1 MKVTARQAR
10 EQDRPCQGSRR
21 GIYHEVSLFLI
32 VVAVSILYA
41 QQAVAS
47 VDAWLDT
54 NKVNIGESVQ
64 LTIKAD
70 GRVSGEPD
78 LSPIEKD
85 FDILGKSSSTSVNFI
100 NGSLST
106 STTWYYTL
114 SPKKKGRIVLP
125 PIDVNG
131 ARTPELVLEVAG
143 TSAPSADSSASDIF
157 IETSCEPKAPFVQQQ
172 IICTVRL
179 YAAQEIT
186 DGTLSEPQA
195 GGAIIRKLGRDQE
208 FNRIR
213 NSRRYRVIQ
222 RKYAIFPQESGRLTI
237 TSPVFSGTVVVP
249 GSRSPNDPFSTF
261 LNRDPFFSHALPG
274 LTTNT
279 KEVRIKG
286 KDIDITVKPRPAAFK
301 GRYWLP
307 ATSVSISEKWEP
319 ENGNIHVG
327 DPITRTVTVV
337 AQGLTGEQLPDLSP
351 ASVHGCNVYPDTPQI
366 KNDEHSTG
374 ITGTRIQKIAFIP
387 QRPGTVTLPP
397 IVLRWWNTDR
407 GQAESVSL
415 PGRTITVLP
424 ASSTG
429 QSGPALHAAPSP
441 AAAPGQASNPNEGQG
456 LKKTPAPATSA
467 RQSDR
472 ISNIYMW
479 TTLAFALAWLITI
492 LFLIHERYKNGS
504 NERRIKATGKAV
516 GQKERIRQIKREFHQ
531 ACRNNDAVRA
541 KNALLKWAAAAYP
554 EDPPAGLSEL
564 ARRLGDSEAA
574 QELER
579 LNRVLYHTSKQA
591 WDRGPIL
598 EKVIRDMP
606 VANHRMKH
614 VSCATSLPPLYPGR
628 GVDSDSSI

>member
-1 MKVTARQAR
+1 MKYR
-10 EQDRPCQGSRR
+10 ERQDRDQHRPCRRSRR
-21 GIYHEVSLFLI
+21 GISRDVSLFI
-32 VVAVSILYA
+32 FVVTISILYA
-41 QQAVAS
+41 QQALAS

-78 LSPIEKD
+78 ISPVEKD
-85 FDILGKSSSTSVNFI
+85 FDVLGKSSSTSVNFI

-114 SPKKKGRIVLP
+114 SPKKKGRLVIP
-125 PIDVNG
+125 PLDVNG
-131 ARTPELVLEVAG
+131 AKTPELVLEVTG
-143 TSAPSADSSASDIF
+143 TGTPSADSPNDIF
-157 IETSCEPKAPFVQQQ
+157 IETSCEPKDPFVQQQ

-195 GGAIIRKLGRDQE
+195 KDAIIRKLGKDQE

-237 TSPVFSGTVVVP
+237 TSPVFSGTIVVSN
-249 GSRSPNDPFSTF
+249 SRSPNDPFSAF

-274 LTTNT
+274 LTANT
-279 KEVRIKG
+279 KEVRTKG
-286 KDIDITVKPRPAAFK
+286 KDIDLMVKPRPAAFT

-307 ATSVSISEKWEP
+307 ATSLKISEKWEP
-319 ENGNIHVG
+319 ESGNIHVG
-327 DPITRTVTVV
+327 DPVTRTVTVV

-351 ASVHGCNVYPDTPQI
+351 KYVPGCNVYPDKPQI
-366 KNDEHSTG
+366 TNTEHSTG
-374 ITGTRIQKIAFIP
+374 ITGTRVQKVAFIP

-397 IVLRWWNTDR
+397 IVLKWWNTDR
-407 GQAESVSL
+407 GQAETVSL
-415 PGRTITVLP
+415 PGKTITVLP

-429 QSGPALHAAPSP
+429 QNRPAPHTASSSAAVPV
-441 AAAPGQASNPNEGQG
+441 QANNPNMAKG

-467 RQSDR
+467 GQHDR
-472 ISNIYMW
+472 TSTIYMW
-479 TTLAFALAWLITI
+479 TTFAFAAAWLITI
-492 LFLIHERYKNGS
+492 LLLIHERCKNSSSQKGP
-504 NERRIKATGKAV
+504 EDTGKTP
-516 GQKERIRQIKREFHQ
+516 GQKERIGQIRKKFHQ

-541 KNALLKWAAAAYP
+541 KDALLKWAAAVYP
-554 EDPPAGLSEL
+554 DDPPAGLSEL
-564 ARRLGDSEAA
+564 ARRIGNSEAA

-579 LNRVLYHTSKQA
+579 LNRVLYHKPAQG

-606 VANHRMKH
+606 VVNRKVKH
-614 VSCATSLPPLYPGR
+614 ASCATSLPPLYPGR

>member
-1 MKVTARQAR
+1 MKDTERQAR
-10 EQDRPCQGSRR
+10 EQDGPCQGSRR
-21 GIYHEVSLFLI
+21 GIYHDVSLFILVLVI
-32 VVAVSILYA
+32 SILYTP
-41 QQAVAS
+41 QALAS

-54 NKVNIGESVQ
+54 NKVNIGESLQ

-78 LSPIEKD
+78 LSPVEKD

-114 SPKKKGRIVLP
+114 SPKKKGRLIIP
-125 PIDVNG
+125 PLDVNG
-131 ARTPELVLEVAG
+131 AKTPELILEVAG
-143 TSAPSADSSASDIF
+143 TSISSADSASDIF
-157 IETSCEPKAPFVQQQ
+157 IETSCEPQDPFVQQE

-179 YAAQEIT
+179 YAAREIT

-195 GGAIIRKLGRDQE
+195 GNAIIRKLGKDQE

-213 NSRRYRVIQ
+213 NSRRYRIIQ

-249 GSRSPNDPFSTF
+249 GSRSQNDPFSAF

-274 LTTNT
+274 LTANT

-286 KDIDITVKPRPAAFK
+286 KDIDLMVKPLPAAFK

-307 ATSVSISEKWEP
+307 ATSVSISGKMEP
-319 ENGNIHVG
+319 KNGNIHVG

-351 ASVHGCNVYPDTPQI
+351 ASVPGCNVYPDTPQI
-366 KNDEHSTG
+366 KNSEHSTG
-374 ITGTRIQKIAFIP
+374 ITGSRIQKITFIP
-387 QRPGTVTLPP
+387 QRPGTVTIPP

-415 PGRTITVLP
+415 PGRTIIVLP

-429 QSGPALHAAPSP
+429 QSGPASHTAPSS
-441 AAAPGQASNPNEGQG
+441 AAAPEQASNPNMVKS
-456 LKKTPAPATSA
+456 LKKTPASATSA

-472 ISNIYMW
+472 ISTVYMW
-479 TTLAFALAWLITI
+479 TTFAFALAWLITA
-492 LFLIHERYKNGS
+492 LLLIHERCKNGS
-504 NERRIKATGKAV
+504 NKRRPENIGKAP
-516 GQKERIRQIKREFHQ
+516 GQKERIRQIRREFHQ

-564 ARRLGDSEAA
+564 ARRLGNSEAA

-579 LNRVLYHTSKQA
+579 LNRVLYHTSTQA

-598 EKVIRDMP
+598 EKIIRDMP
-606 VANHRMKH
+606 VANRKMKH
-614 VSCATSLPPLYPGR
+614 TSCATSLPPLYPGR